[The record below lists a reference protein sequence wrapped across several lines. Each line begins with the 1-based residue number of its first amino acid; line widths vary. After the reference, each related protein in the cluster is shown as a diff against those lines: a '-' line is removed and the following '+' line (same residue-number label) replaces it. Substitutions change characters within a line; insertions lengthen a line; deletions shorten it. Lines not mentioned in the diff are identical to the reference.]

1 MGAGRQGNPTRVTP
15 LREREWRV
23 IIHEQQDV
31 CLNPEQPSE
40 RTDAELVH
48 PLRIGAREQNDE
60 PSGNRRE
67 APGQEHKEQD
77 DELMDREENPERDR
91 QSIARPGRVD
101 DLDRSR
107 IRRVAEWWTR
117 VLKQHEVR
125 ERPHAPPHVERRK
138 LSDPGDVRAADHDRE
153 PADDGEEDGDCAEP
167 DTARPERFTL
177 SDKTGTTYRLSGANV
192 KAYVW
197 RNVRIRG
204 GLVPSP
210 NLAAQAG
217 AIDQTKAAMEYQ
229 GANRRG
235 TGNSGP
241 LEFSVTRVQRVT
253 GSCAPQS
260 DR

>member
-1 MGAGRQGNPTRVTP
+1 MF
-15 LREREWRV
+15 
-23 IIHEQQDV
+23 
-31 CLNPEQPSE
+31 
-40 RTDAELVH
+40 
-48 PLRIGAREQNDE
+48 
-60 PSGNRRE
+60 
-67 APGQEHKEQD
+67 APGGLALALRSRSIMIRTH
-77 DELMDREENPERDR
+77 LMVGLMLGAAAATLAA
-91 QSIARPGRVD
+91 QSGATPNALPGPGAARPLTLVGC
-101 DLDRSR
+101 
-107 IRRVAEWWTR
+107 I
-117 VLKQHEVR
+117 Q
-125 ERPHAPPHVERRK
+125 
-138 LSDPGDVRAADHDRE
+138 
-153 PADDGEEDGDCAEP
+153 P

-229 GANRRG
+229 GAKRPG

-253 GSCAPQS
+253 GSCAPRS